1 MRKDLQTSVKEN
13 PDASPEHLSYLK
25 KLRHHRYL
33 ITLLRV
39 LILLFFLIFW
49 EIGSRTGW
57 VDTFIFSSPYELLQ
71 TAIELITEGEFFRHI
86 GITLGETC
94 ISFIISTLLGIA
106 IAILLWWFSSLH
118 EITEPYWIA
127 LNSLP
132 KSALAPILIVWF
144 GNTVRS
150 ILITSISL
158 TIVVTIL
165 TVLQGFQS
173 ISPNKIRLIYSLG
186 GSKRQVLQKILL
198 PSSVPIIMNVL
209 KVNIGLCLIGVII
222 GEFLAARAGLGYL
235 IIYGS
240 QIFKMNWVI
249 LSIVLLML
257 ISLLLYKFLQFLEDR
272 IAAHYR

>member
-25 KLRHHRYL
+25 QLRHHRYL
-33 ITLLRV
+33 ITHLRV

-71 TAIELITEGEFFRHI
+71 TAIELITEGELFRHI